1 MDTQKPD
8 AAKPR
13 DIIEFLREEQRRRQP
28 QEPKPRWLVE
38 LLEEVSKPLSE
49 EKKARLDEF
58 MALAQEFR
66 ERVPS
71 IAPETAESLI
81 RQVRDEADERP

>member
-1 MDTQKPD
+1 MDTQKPE

-13 DIIEFLREEQRRRQP
+13 DIIEFLREEQRQRKP
-28 QEPKPRWLVE
+28 QGPKPRWVVE

-49 EKKARLDEF
+49 EQKAQLDEF

>member
-1 MDTQKPD
+1 METQKPD

-13 DIIEFLREEQRRRQP
+13 DIIEFLREEQRQRKP
-28 QEPKPRWLVE
+28 QGPKPRWVVE
-38 LLEEVSKPLSE
+38 LLEEVSKPLGE
-49 EKKARLDEF
+49 EQKAQLDEA
-58 MALAQEFR
+58 MRLAQEFR